1 MRTVITAL
9 SMASL
14 IMLAMNQ
21 DPASAQGAINM
32 GMDIGAGVLK
42 TESYSL
48 IAAMPE
54 RRAADKVRA
63 TDAMIA
69 LLDADNLAEISAG
82 ESDPSLALTNQ
93 TLTATSTGNMLN
105 AASLTTGDITFG
117 ANVFSGF
124 NGVGNF
130 VINTGNNNILQGSLS
145 VTVQQ

>member
-1 MRTVITAL
+1 VRTVITAL
-9 SMASL
+9 SMAAL
-14 IMLAMNQ
+14 VMLAMNQ
-21 DPASAQGAINM
+21 GPASAQGATTIA
-32 GMDIGAGVLK
+32 MDISAGVMK
-42 TESYSL
+42 SESYSL

-54 RRAADKVRA
+54 RRPGDKFRS
-63 TDAMIA
+63 TDAIA
-69 LLDADNLAEISAG
+69 LLNADSLADISAG

-105 AASLTTGDITFG
+105 ATSVTTGDITFG

-130 VINTGNNNILQGSLS
+130 VINTGNNNVLQGSLS

>member
-1 MRTVITAL
+1 VRTVITAL